1 MWRVGRGQGSELS
14 RKGKGTLL
22 DVRYTTHVCII
33 QDVNCLMANR
43 PMHGTNQ
50 GILIFKKFSF
60 NDMQEEW
67 NLLLL
72 FAIFTLQ
79 YKLNKWL
86 NKEH

>member
-1 MWRVGRGQGSELS
+1 MAEALS
-14 RKGKGTLL
+14 WVEKARGTLL
-22 DVRYTTHVCII
+22 DVRYTTRVCIV
-33 QDVNCLMANR
+33 QDGNCLMANR
-43 PMHGTNQ
+43 PTHGTNQ
-50 GILIFKKFSF
+50 GFLIFKKFSF
-60 NDMQEEW
+60 NDMQEER

>member
-1 MWRVGRGQGSELS
+1 
-14 RKGKGTLL
+14 
-22 DVRYTTHVCII
+22 
-33 QDVNCLMANR
+33 
-43 PMHGTNQ
+43 MHGTNQ